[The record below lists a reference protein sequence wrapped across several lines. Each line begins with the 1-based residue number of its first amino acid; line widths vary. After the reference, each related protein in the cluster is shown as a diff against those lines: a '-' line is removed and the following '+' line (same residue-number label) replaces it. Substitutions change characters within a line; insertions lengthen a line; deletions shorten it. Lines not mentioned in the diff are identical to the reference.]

1 MADLD
6 FDCIIVGAR
15 CAGASLA
22 LRLAR
27 GGMRVLVLESSA
39 LHTNQAFSTHVI
51 QMLGMDLLDELG
63 IGDRIRAV
71 TPPVRTARF
80 SVRGHAF
87 DVAFESPRYMY
98 APRRITLDPLLQDA
112 ALAAGVEIRDKT
124 RVTGLL
130 RDQNGVCGVVAEHSG
145 QEQSYRARWVIG
157 ADGRNSTVARLVG
170 ARAYI
175 EHESDR
181 GGYWAYWQKPSC
193 WDADEPWRRFQTA
206 IDIDDT
212 LRFVFETDSQL
223 LIVGAIPA
231 RDVSRS
237 WGNAYAAELQ
247 RTLRASPLTA
257 PLVDTEPVVPA
268 VGLLKANFFFKQP
281 LGPGWALVGDAGLH
295 KDPTPGHGITDAL
308 RDAASLARA
317 LLDGR
322 PEALEVYWRKRDVDS
337 VPLYYQALSMGRLSY
352 TNCLNELIMDR
363 LNAAGTRE
371 QDRMRDVFERRL
383 SPFDGVALSDL
394 LRWVGAELVRGKHEL
409 VRPFLRS
416 VMFGAMVQR
425 ELAERTRL
433 LERAE
438 AHLRGSQ
445 RRPSSGSAVTA
456 PRSAGS

>member
-1 MADLD
+1 
-6 FDCIIVGAR
+6 
-15 CAGASLA
+15 
-22 LRLAR
+22 
-27 GGMRVLVLESSA
+27 MRVLVLESAA
-39 LHTNQAFSTHVI
+39 LHTNKAFSTHVI
-51 QMLGMDLLDELG
+51 QTLGMDLLDELG

-87 DVAFESPRYMY
+87 DISFQSPRYMY
-98 APRRITLDPLLQDA
+98 APRRITLDPMLQDA

-130 RDQNGVCGVVAEHSG
+130 RDQNAVCGVVAQHGE

-170 ARAYI
+170 AHAYI

-193 WDADEPWRRFQTA
+193 WDVADPWRRFQTV

-223 LIVGAIPA
+223 LIIGAISA

-257 PLVDTEPVVPA
+257 PLVETEPVVPP

-295 KDPTPGHGITDAL
+295 KDPVPGHGITDAL

-317 LLDGR
+317 LVDGR
-322 PEALEVYWRKRDVDS
+322 PEALEVYWRKRDVES
-337 VPLYYQALSMGRLSY
+337 VPLYFQALSMGRLSY
-352 TNCLNELIMDR
+352 VNCLNELIMDR
-363 LNAAGTRE
+363 LNVAGTCE
-371 QDRMRDVFERRL
+371 QDRMRDVFERRR
-383 SPFDGVALSDL
+383 SPFDGVAPSNL
-394 LRWVGAELVRGKHEL
+394 LRWFGAELLRGKHEL
-409 VRPFLRS
+409 LLPFLSSIR
-416 VMFGAMVQR
+416 FGAMVQR

-438 AHLRGSQ
+438 ARLRRSQ
-445 RRPSSGSAVTA
+445 RRASGVSSSPA
-456 PRSAGS
+456 PRPVRSA